1 MDIGI
6 SDRGRDV
13 IIEHNHDGLQ
23 RISDLHPSFMA
34 LEYPL
39 LFPYGEAFFHL
50 TIPYA
55 ESPVR
60 EISTETILQ
69 YENGM
74 LISYD
79 KDP

>member
-13 IIEHNHDGLQ
+13 IIEHYHDGLQ
-23 RISDLHPSFMA
+23 RISDLHPSFMQ

-39 LFPYGEAFFHL
+39 LFPYGEACFHL

-55 ESPVR
+55 ESPVN
-60 EISTETILQ
+60 EISTKTILE

>member
-23 RISDLHPSFMA
+23 LISDLHRSFMT
-34 LEYPL
+34 LQYPL
-39 LFPYGEAFFHL
+39 LFLYGEACFHL

-55 ESPVR
+55 ESPVC
-60 EISTETILQ
+60 EIFIENILQ

-74 LISYD
+74 LILYD